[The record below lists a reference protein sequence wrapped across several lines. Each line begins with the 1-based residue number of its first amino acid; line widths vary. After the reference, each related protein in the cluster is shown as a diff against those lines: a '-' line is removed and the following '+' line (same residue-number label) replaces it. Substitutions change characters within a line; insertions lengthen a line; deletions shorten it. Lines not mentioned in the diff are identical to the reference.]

1 MSSIKFYTAV
11 FLIALVIF
19 PCISADDDV
28 LRLQFLNI
36 NATNDDGMHAQHRA
50 ATYAVDLQLD
60 RMLEE
65 HNTFQVST
73 LYAFALSLFF
83 CALAG
88 SLIVS
93 VFRRE
98 LPSYGGRAPPSI
110 AL

>member
-1 MSSIKFYTAV
+1 MSSIKFYTAA
-11 FLIALVIF
+11 FLVALVIF

-36 NATNDDGMHAQHRA
+36 NATNDDGMHGQHRPA
-50 ATYAVDLQLD
+50 AYAADLQLD

-73 LYAFALSLFF
+73 LYAFAFAFSFYTVV
-83 CALAG
+83 G
-88 SLIVS
+88 SLTVS
-93 VFRRE
+93 LFRRE
-98 LPSYGGRAPPSI
+98 LPSYGGRAPPSL